1 LGRKET
7 NHMFTS
13 IKTYSPAVID
23 TRFMLAVADVRP
35 WGRDRLHADAGTDI
49 ITLARRSLR

>member
-1 LGRKET
+1 
-7 NHMFTS
+7 MFTS